1 MSNLTEFNCA
11 KAAGCASRR
20 TDANAASLY
29 RGQRIIWY
37 AVLVARD
44 CGALKRFVKVMPD
57 DYARVLAER
66 AARDEEAAIAG
77 D

>member
-1 MSNLTEFNCA
+1 MANLTKFNCT

-20 TDANAASLY
+20 TDANAAGLY

-44 CGALKRFVKVMPD
+44 CGALKRFVSIAP
-57 DYARVLAER
+57 ANPER
-66 AARDEEAAIAG
+66 GEVDQSQMGICTA
-77 D
+77 